1 MQKHRVILI
10 IVSLVFIIVLYLLPR
25 FVVDNEKDQNL
36 GMTSDTELPTTD
48 QSGNDNETVDVHS
61 LDISNEDQ
69 KKIND
74 FKEKIS
80 TEGSDQLIMADSL
93 SKIFLAYN
101 QYDSAAKYLDIIAE
115 INPGLT
121 EYENAGDAY
130 FDALSFALDQ
140 TNATTYAEKARYYY
154 NMILGEDARR
164 LDIKNKLAMTYI
176 SSSNPM
182 QGITMLREILEDDP
196 QNEKAL
202 LNLGILAIQSGQ
214 YERSSERLKNLVS
227 LYPQNL
233 QGQFYLG
240 LCYYELGEKD
250 KARKQ
255 FELVKSMEDDPAV
268 LATIEGYL
276 KELN

>member
-1 MQKHRVILI
+1 M
-10 IVSLVFIIVLYLLPR
+10 VFIIVLYLLPR
-25 FVVDNEKDQNL
+25 FVVDNEKDQDL
-36 GMTSDTELPTTD
+36 GITSDAELPATD

-69 KKIND
+69 IKIND
-74 FKEKIS
+74 FREKIS
-80 TEGSDQLIMADSL
+80 NKGTDQLIIADSL

-101 QYDSAAKYLDIIAE
+101 QYDSAAKYLEIIVE

-121 EYENAGDAY
+121 EYENAGNAY

-140 TNATTYAEKARYYY
+140 KKATTYAEKARYYY
-154 NMILGEDARR
+154 NMILGEDAER

-182 QGITMLREILEDDP
+182 QGITILREILEDDP

-214 YERSSERLKNLVS
+214 YERGSERLKNLVS

>member
-10 IVSLVFIIVLYLLPR
+10 VISLVLIIVLYLLPR
-25 FVVDNEKDQNL
+25 FVVDNEKDQNI
-36 GMTSDTELPTTD
+36 GIATDAEVPSTD
-48 QSGNDNETVDVHS
+48 QSLNDKKSIDVHAM
-61 LDISNEDQ
+61 DISIEDQ
-69 KKIND
+69 NKIND
-74 FKEKIS
+74 FRKQIA
-80 TEGSDQLIMADSL
+80 TEGSNQLIIADSL

-101 QYDSAAKYLDIIAE
+101 QFDSAAKYLDVVAG
-115 INPGLT
+115 INPGLS
-121 EYENAGDAY
+121 EYENAGNAY

-140 TNATTYAEKARYYY
+140 AKVTVYAEKARYYFNLLLEY
-154 NMILGEDARR
+154 DPKR

-182 QGITMLREILEDDP
+182 QGISMLREILEEDP

-202 LNLGILAIQSGQ
+202 FNLGILALQSGQ
-214 YERSSERLKNLVS
+214 YERGSERFKNLVS

-240 LCYYELGEKD
+240 LCYYEMGQKD
-250 KARKQ
+250 KARNQ

-268 LATIEGYL
+268 LATIQGYL